1 LSQTV
6 SSDFLAYSVSEV
18 HPAGHLVVE
27 SRPVG
32 LITVIAWVSVPA
44 VQSKEKKEGEPQ
56 EITQLLIRWSKGDNA
71 ARDELMPLVHS
82 ELRRLAGRYL
92 RHEPRNGT
100 LQPTALV
107 HDAFIRLVQQNK
119 VSFQNRAQFYGLC
132 ATIMRNILVE
142 RARARKA
149 AKRSGGWYRI
159 SISKADR
166 IDTKPDLDVVAVDE
180 ALNKLATI
188 RPRAAQIVE
197 LRFFA
202 GLTVEETG
210 EALRISRATVEREWS
225 FAQAWLKRELRESS
239 DALKPR
245 GPGSR
250 RES

>member
-1 LSQTV
+1 SKLSRLAFTMFLLLRFSPV
-6 SSDFLAYSVSEV
+6 CVFFPRIRLLHLLERKPVANRLILFSSPLCPLCFRGS
-18 HPAGHLVVE
+18 
-27 SRPVG
+27 SRLSFCG
-32 LITVIAWVSVPA
+32 RIAASWSHNRHSWVSVPA

-82 ELRRLAGRYL
+82 ELRRLAGRCL
-92 RHEPRNGT
+92 RHEPRNGA

-166 IDTKPDLDVVAVDE
+166 I
-180 ALNKLATI
+180 
-188 RPRAAQIVE
+188 
-197 LRFFA
+197 
-202 GLTVEETG
+202 
-210 EALRISRATVEREWS
+210 
-225 FAQAWLKRELRESS
+225 
-239 DALKPR
+239 
-245 GPGSR
+245 
-250 RES
+250 